1 MITDIFLSAIYAIVY
16 ALTYPIRIFEDVEL
30 TGSAFV
36 TAVSYIVDAVSGLN
50 NILPVDTAF
59 YCFGIAIVVK
69 NYNAMFK
76 FFTWILRRLPTQS

>member
-1 MITDIFLSAIYAIVY
+1 MITDIFLTVIYAIVY
-16 ALTYPIRIFEDVEL
+16 AITYPIRIFDDVNL
-30 TGSAFV
+30 TGSAFATSV
-36 TAVSYIVDAVSGLN
+36 AYIVDAVSGLN
-50 NILPVDTAF
+50 NILPVETAF